1 MNIPIHTDETIK
13 KDFFDFLEER
23 DYSLSYKM
31 PFLLAVVKHIDAIG
45 DAKIEDVLDDYIAF
59 YQDRLS

>member
-1 MNIPIHTDETIK
+1 
-13 KDFFDFLEER
+13 
-23 DYSLSYKM
+23 M

-59 YQDRLS
+59 YQDRLALSLIHISKMISNNTLEKIPQHLSMMD